1 MQLSQKELDSINWA
15 VRADILNRLY
25 MKRFG
30 RQAPGHS
37 EPAATYLDAN
47 SPENRK
53 NYDEWES
60 SGIMCHDALEWI
72 AKLEAEYGGHG

>member
-1 MQLSQKELDSINWA
+1 MKLSQKELDSINWA

-37 EPAATYLDAN
+37 EPAAAYRDAN

-53 NYDEWES
+53 NYDEWEH

-72 AKLEAEYGGHG
+72 AKLEAEFENET

>member
-30 RQAPGHS
+30 MQAPGHS
-37 EPAATYLDAN
+37 EPAATYRDAN
-47 SPENRK
+47 SPENCK
-53 NYDEWES
+53 NYIEWES
-60 SGIMCHDALEWI
+60 SGIMLHDAMEWI
-72 AKLEAEYGGHG
+72 TKLEAEFKSET